1 MLSASIQKE
10 MGPDLFIRGMVIN
23 TKGEHNMKK
32 FFRGIMV
39 PVMTP
44 FTAKGEIDKDAFVKH
59 VSFLIESGVNSLLVP
74 SGTGEFANLTW
85 EEKSMLTRL
94 AAETSAGRIPV
105 VALVSDCS
113 TRNVISLANIAKDA
127 GADEIMLTPPYYSYV
142 DQRALLEMYTTVAD
156 TCNLPLWIYHQP
168 GETKIVIDIDTV
180 LELSKHPNIVGI
192 KVAAGENFMYFA
204 ELTRALR
211 GNEEFSILMGED
223 FATLPSYVMGG
234 DGSVSSLANVVPKA
248 FVDIF
253 RAYEKKDIDTA
264 EALQRDIMDYFE
276 SFVMV
281 STGCYQSACKTILRE
296 MGIYKTNRCSR
307 PFVEILPE
315 EENNVIAAAKALSII

>member
-1 MLSASIQKE
+1 
-10 MGPDLFIRGMVIN
+10 
-23 TKGEHNMKK
+23 MKK

-168 GETKIVIDIDTV
+168 GETKIVIGSPASINGSILNPKTEPVPKSSRINPSNVSEKVNPKPIPIPSKTDGITGFS
-180 LELSKHPNIVGI
+180 EAKLSARANSIQLTTTKDRNSPNVSYISGRNFLIIICTKVE
-192 KVAAGENFMYFA
+192 KVAM
-204 ELTRALR
+204 TK
-211 GNEEFSILMGED
+211 I
-223 FATLPSYVMGG
+223 
-234 DGSVSSLANVVPKA
+234 
-248 FVDIF
+248 
-253 RAYEKKDIDTA
+253 
-264 EALQRDIMDYFE
+264 
-276 SFVMV
+276 
-281 STGCYQSACKTILRE
+281 
-296 MGIYKTNRCSR
+296 
-307 PFVEILPE
+307 
-315 EENNVIAAAKALSII
+315 